1 MKINESILQ
10 FLNQEKFS
18 DFEFVCPFGEPSH
31 KIEKPLCL
39 VASALIQRNAV
50 EVATN
55 LIRKLSR
62 NMDSRNKVNNWT
74 VVNCQQKFKA
84 IFQTIPFLWGCHMYI
99 GAIVV

>member
-1 MKINESILQ
+1 MKINGGILQ

-39 VASALIQRNAV
+39 VVSALIQRNAV

-62 NMDSRNKVNNWT
+62 NMVSRNNVNN
-74 VVNCQQKFKA
+74 
-84 IFQTIPFLWGCHMYI
+84 
-99 GAIVV
+99 